1 MKIGTVNW
9 IVFLLQL
16 SMGVAIVTLFYGIL
30 AKSRIHL
37 LISFFT
43 SLPIAYYFFGANNG
57 WKLVALAPAAII
69 VAIFVLGR
77 KLSGTGREG

>member
-1 MKIGTVNW
+1 MEIGTFNW
-9 IVFLLQL
+9 IVFLWQL

-30 AKSRIHL
+30 ARSRIHL

-43 SLPIAYYFFGANNG
+43 SLPIAYYFFGANNLL
-57 WKLVALAPAAII
+57 KLVGLAPIAII

-77 KLSGTGREG
+77 KPSGAGRQS